1 MKKFILAVLIVL
13 LVVSQLLLPSYVADQ
28 LEANLKEELNSYQE
42 LNVEVKSFPAIKLL
56 VTAAD
61 QVTVKGQE
69 IMVDGLNIAS
79 LDAQFED
86 LKFKRI
92 EEEWQAVQGKN
103 TRLEIQLTEEDINNH
118 LATKEELDIFKR
130 IQSSITPQQVVL
142 DGVISF
148 FNTELSLQLTG
159 DFAVVNG
166 SQIVFNSD
174 ELAVE
179 NFLISTSSIEELKDK
194 LQFKLDLKELPLPL
208 EVSRVELKKD
218 QLEILGP
225 SSENN

>member
-1 MKKFILAVLIVL
+1 MGYKEKYQNWLSSDYF
-13 LVVSQLLLPSYVADQ
+13 DQ
-28 LEANLKEELNSYQE
+28 
-42 LNVEVKSFPAIKLL
+42 
-56 VTAAD
+56 
-61 QVTVKGQE
+61 
-69 IMVDGLNIAS
+69 
-79 LDAQFED
+79 
-86 LKFKRI
+86 
-92 EEEWQAVQGKN
+92 
-103 TRLEIQLTEEDINNH
+103 
-118 LATKEELDIFKR
+118 ATKEELDIFKR